1 MSVPVSAG
9 QTATVQVT
17 YSLAEQTVPAGVSL
31 PEAVPLGE
39 LSDENNNPFGFNGQ
53 LATDVGDGSGVVVQS
68 DVVLTAAHLV
78 FNDQTLSYVSTA
90 NFFFREEAGYYEPE
104 PLAARGWYILSGYAA
119 QRTNDLIGGL
129 APDQSSP
136 QSRNLDVAALYFTT
150 PVAAAVTAVICPPTL
165 TLMNGLPVRPTRCSP
180 GIRSMGR
187 NSLESII
194 LFQGCCMKPARNG
207 LPWPSTQIP
216 SATSRF
222 IQRPGS

>member
-90 NFFFREEAGYYEPE
+90 NFFFARKPVITS
-104 PLAARGWYILSGYAA
+104 LNRWRRAADILSGYAA

-136 QSRNLDVAALYFTT
+136 QSATWTWPRFTSPPRWRRRLRRLSALRR
-150 PVAAAVTAVICPPTL
+150 
-165 TLMNGLPVRPTRCSP
+165 LP
-180 GIRSMGR
+180 
-187 NSLESII
+187 
-194 LFQGCCMKPARNG
+194 
-207 LPWPSTQIP
+207 
-216 SATSRF
+216 
-222 IQRPGS
+222 